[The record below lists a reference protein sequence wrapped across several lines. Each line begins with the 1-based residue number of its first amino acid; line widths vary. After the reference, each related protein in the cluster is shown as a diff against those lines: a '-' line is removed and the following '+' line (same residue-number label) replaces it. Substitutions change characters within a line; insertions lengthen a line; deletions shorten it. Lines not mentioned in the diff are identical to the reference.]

1 LAAGSMVAVPGFGEF
16 KGKNSTILKQAMSSD
31 LISAEERAKL
41 LNLVFDLSSS
51 GFGQRQLM
59 YEYYHGGDPMRI
71 RSKHYLD
78 EDLTAGNAML
88 KRIMKLRTKD

>member
-1 LAAGSMVAVPGFGEF
+1 MVGVPGFGEF
-16 KGKNSTILKQAMSSD
+16 DGDNGSILEKALATSQADAKDRS
-31 LISAEERAKL
+31 KL
-41 LNLVFDLSSS
+41 LNLAFDLSSS

-78 EDLTAGNAML
+78 EDLSAGNAML
-88 KRIMKLRTKD
+88 DQLLNH